1 MNDRHRN
8 NSSGTFR
15 RMRKLKW
22 NSSRNGLL
30 AALVALWFAM
40 PAQTKSDDGAAPI
53 FPKAF
58 TNPDEFFERMFGKS
72 GPEEQKLLESIE
84 VGAKEEREFGQPQV
98 EAFLA
103 QLKEQG
109 CKVIRKGRDVEYV
122 RRLVETIRPFM
133 KNAKR
138 YEKLTVYVVDSPA
151 VDARSFPGGTLFF
164 FKGLLSFAE
173 NEAALVGIVGHEL
186 SHLDRGHLLLPLKR
200 ARALERTFENGDAA
214 FDPQAFFAQGTTMM
228 RLVGRPFHPEDEAD
242 ADRDG
247 AEWAYRADYDP
258 REMAALFFRLHE
270 RDRSPRF
277 PFASF
282 FRTHPYSD
290 DRHDAIMKQYDE
302 LQASDPRETL
312 YRGQKNLAQRI
323 ARSQQVFPE

>member
-1 MNDRHRN
+1 MRN
-8 NSSGTFR
+8 LQW
-15 RMRKLKW
+15 K
-22 NSSRNGLL
+22 SSRNGLL
-30 AALVALWFAM
+30 AALVALWLAM
-40 PAQTKSDDGAAPI
+40 PAPGQTTSDDRAAPV

-72 GPEEQKLLESIE
+72 TPEEQKILESIE
-84 VGAKEEREFGQPQV
+84 VTAKEEREFGQPQV
-98 EAFLA
+98 EAFLDELNR
-103 QLKEQG
+103 QGLKAL
-109 CKVIRKGRDVEYV
+109 RKGKDVEYM
-122 RRLVETIRPFM
+122 RRLVETVRPFM

-138 YEKLTVYVVDSPA
+138 YEKMTIYVVDSPHPLPPRLEA

-164 FKGLLSFAE
+164 FKRLLSFAQ

-200 ARALERTFENGDAA
+200 ARALERTFEEGAA
-214 FDPQAFFAQGTTMM
+214 SFDPQAFFAQGTTMM
-228 RLVGRPFHPEDEAD
+228 RLVGRPFRPEDEAE

-290 DRHDAIMKQYDE
+290 DRHDAIMKQFDE

-323 ARSQQVFPE
+323 PRSQQSFPE

>member
-1 MNDRHRN
+1 MRN
-8 NSSGTFR
+8 LQW
-15 RMRKLKW
+15 K
-22 NSSRNGLL
+22 SSRNGLL
-30 AALVALWFAM
+30 AALVAFWLAM
-40 PAQTKSDDGAAPI
+40 PAPGQTTSDDRAAPV

-72 GPEEQKLLESIE
+72 TPEEQKILESIE
-84 VGAKEEREFGQPQV
+84 VTAKEEREFGQPQV
-98 EAFLA
+98 EAFLDELNR
-103 QLKEQG
+103 QGLKAL
-109 CKVIRKGRDVEYV
+109 RKGKDVEYM
-122 RRLVETIRPFM
+122 RRLVETVRPFM

-138 YEKLTVYVVDSPA
+138 YEKMTIYVVDSPHPLPPRLEA

-164 FKGLLSFAE
+164 FKRLLSFAQ

-200 ARALERTFENGDAA
+200 ARALERTFEEGAA
-214 FDPQAFFAQGTTMM
+214 SFDPQAFFAQGTTMM
-228 RLVGRPFHPEDEAD
+228 RLVGRPFRPEDEAE

-290 DRHDAIMKQYDE
+290 DRHDAIMKQFDE

-323 ARSQQVFPE
+323 PRSQQSFPE